1 LFRSHTT
8 EYFNSEVWKGKK
20 MKIPP
25 SFYPLI
31 ALVVCLLALAAPMPV
46 VAAGDDWKPVDPG
59 ELALKSPT
67 VEKDADAEALFWE
80 VKIDDNPDG
89 DLIFSHYLRVKVFTD
104 RGRESQSKI
113 DLPFGNLYGGQVKIQ
128 DIAARTI
135 KSDGSIVELNKKDIF
150 EQTIVKA
157 SGLKVKAK
165 SFAMPAVEPGCI
177 IEYRWREVRVRS
189 DAHYLRLQFQR
200 DIPVQRVEYLV
211 KPFPYEGMSFN
222 SIMLHGKTTPWTKA
236 KNGFYSTVMTDVPSV
251 PDEARMPPED
261 QVKMWML
268 VFYAVGEGLREP
280 QKYWND
286 LGKSYYERTKS
297 LIKPNDEVKK
307 MAASLIADAKTDDE
321 KLAKLFDFCRTK
333 IRNASDDASGL
344 TAEERAKAKENKN
357 PSDTLKRGIGY
368 VLDIDLL
375 FAALASAAGFDARIV
390 LSPDRGDVFFDKAI
404 PNAYFIDPRNVAINI
419 GGTWKFFDPG
429 WNYIPFG
436 MLRWQEEGEQA
447 LITDPKQ
454 PVWVDTPM
462 SPPDKSRVQRR
473 AKLKLLDDGTLEGDV
488 TIEYSGHFAVER
500 KEEIDEES
508 DSAREE
514 SLKAE
519 LKDQMSAAEITN
531 IKIQNVTDHVNPLIY
546 SYHVRFPG
554 YAQRT
559 GKRLFLQPAFFQHGI
574 EPMFATRSRKNQ
586 VYFHYPWSED
596 DKVEIELPAGY
607 ALDNADAP
615 APFGSAPISEY
626 RPKLA
631 VTSDGKTLVYTRTFF
646 FGGGGNVLFPVDSYA
661 PLRNYFDQLHK
672 QDSHSIALKQ
682 GAATA
687 SN

>member
-1 LFRSHTT
+1 
-8 EYFNSEVWKGKK
+8 

-25 SFYPLI
+25 LFYPLI
-31 ALVVCLLALAAPMPV
+31 ALFVCLLALSVPAPALAAFEE
-46 VAAGDDWKPVDPG
+46 WKPVDPA

-67 VEKDADAEALFWE
+67 VEKEADAEALFWE
-80 VKIDDNPDG
+80 VRIDDNPDG
-89 DLIFSHYLRVKVFTD
+89 DLIFNHYLRVKVFTD

-135 KSDGSIVELNKKDIF
+135 KPDGSIVELNKKDIF

-177 IEYRWREVRVRS
+177 IEYRWREIRVRS

-211 KPFPYEGMSFN
+211 KPFPYEGLSFN

-236 KNGFYSTVMTDVPSV
+236 KNGFYSTVMTDVPAV
-251 PDEARMPPED
+251 PDETRMPPED

-268 VFYAVGEGLREP
+268 VFYASGDGRP
-280 QKYWND
+280 DPAKYWAD
-286 LGKSYYERTKS
+286 LGKRFYDETKS

-307 MAASLIADAKTDDE
+307 MASSLVADAKSDDE

-344 TAEERAKAKENKN
+344 TAEERAKVKDNKN
-357 PSDTLKRGIGY
+357 PSDTLKRGIGSSF
-368 VLDIDLL
+368 DIDML
-375 FAALASAAGFDARIV
+375 FAALATAAGFDARIV
-390 LSPDRGDVFFDKAI
+390 LSPDRGDVFFDKGL
-404 PNAYFIDPRNVAINI
+404 PNAYFIDPRNVAVNV

-454 PVWVDTPM
+454 PVWVDTPL
-462 SPPDKSRVQRR
+462 SPPERSKIQRR
-473 AKLKLLDDGTLEGDV
+473 AKLKLMDDGTLEGDV
-488 TIEYSGHFAVER
+488 TVEYSGHFAVER

-508 DSAREE
+508 DAAREDT
-514 SLKAE
+514 LKEE

-574 EPMFATRSRKNQ
+574 GPMFATASRRNP

-596 DKVEIELPAGY
+596 DKVEIELPSGY

-626 RPKLA
+626 KPRLA
-631 VTSDGKTLVYTRTFF
+631 LTTDGKTLVYTRNFF
-646 FGGGGNVLFPVDSYA
+646 FGGGGNVLFPREGYSQLKA
-661 PLRNYFDQLHK
+661 YFDQLHK
-672 QDSHSIALKQ
+672 QDNHSIALKQ
-682 GAATA
+682 GTSAA